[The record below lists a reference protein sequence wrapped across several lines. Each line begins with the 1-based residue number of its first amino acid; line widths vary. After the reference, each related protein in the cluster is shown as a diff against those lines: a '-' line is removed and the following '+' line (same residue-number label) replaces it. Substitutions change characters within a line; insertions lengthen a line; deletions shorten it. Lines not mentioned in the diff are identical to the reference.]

1 MTKGHPLK
9 GCLFYF
15 PNFFSL
21 IEFFYIWKYENH
33 PRGNSLIVAWPGT
46 ARGPAIWQMG
56 KKSEGE
62 LAHSCMAG
70 YCPGSRYLANGK
82 KSEGELAHSCEGRCS
97 PSDSPLSATLKNK
110 KAEFAGEEMDNRDI
124 IWWILFRNG
133 CDVVERQFI
142 SKGW

>member
-33 PRGNSLIVAWPGT
+33 PRGNSLTVA
-46 ARGPAIWQMG
+46 
-56 KKSEGE
+56 K
-62 LAHSCMAG
+62 AG

-82 KSEGELAHSCEGRCS
+82 KIRGGTRSQLRR
-97 PSDSPLSATLKNK
+97 PLFPLGLPLVGH
-110 KAEFAGEEMDNRDI
+110 AEKHVVKGQEIDEWRYR
-124 IWWILFRNG
+124 WIFESRGNG
-133 CDVVERQFI
+133 
-142 SKGW
+142 